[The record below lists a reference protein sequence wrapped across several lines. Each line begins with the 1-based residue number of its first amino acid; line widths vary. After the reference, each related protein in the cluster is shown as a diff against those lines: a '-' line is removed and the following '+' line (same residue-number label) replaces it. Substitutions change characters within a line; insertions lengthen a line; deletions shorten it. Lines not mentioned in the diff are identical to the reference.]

1 MGCTHNSERNIY
13 VPKKGEPGDYDY
25 EDSHMETVNEN
36 YQVDID
42 LR

>member
-1 MGCTHNSERNIY
+1 MVCTHNSERNIY
-13 VPKKGEPGDYDY
+13 VPEKGEPGDY
-25 EDSHMETVNEN
+25 EDSHMETVYEN